1 MRQGYRIFLPVRLIR
16 FECYAL
22 ISRKMTLIVKQSNK
36 KFKMENEN
44 KNKKRQTM
52 VGRNNGLNKHSSSKK
67 ATVYIFLLKSTGT

>member
-1 MRQGYRIFLPVRLIR
+1 
-16 FECYAL
+16 
-22 ISRKMTLIVKQSNK
+22 MTLIVKQSNK

-44 KNKKRQTM
+44 KNKKRQTI